1 MLQRAGVLA
10 REVKER
16 WKLCWPMAYLP
27 KREEPSCPFCAV
39 GMQTRMS
46 KEGAGEAAGELPTLP
61 ALSIWKPEVFVGQRL
76 PVAGGTKGVVC
87 CAQPSLVLQGR
98 TVGAVSAEAVGN
110 ISREVSEWA
119 PAPGFTGLLIC
130 LDLALGGEKP
140 SIVCTSDAA
149 VVQGGP
155 IAWLWLFCPVKTL
168 GCPRSPP
175 PAVGCAVS
183 IAACGLRAREQE
195 RGGRIPREGREG
207 CGVRASPFS
216 CVWAGERVSVARPGD
231 KNAL

>member
-1 MLQRAGVLA
+1 MLQRAGFLA
-10 REVKER
+10 REVEER

-27 KREEPSCPFCAV
+27 KWEEPSRPFRAV

-46 KEGAGEAAGELPTLP
+46 KEGAGEAAGELPALP
-61 ALSIWKPEVFVGQRL
+61 ALSIWKPVVFVGLRL
-76 PVAGGTKGVVC
+76 PVAGGAKGVVC
-87 CAQPSLVLQGR
+87 CAQPGLVLRGR
-98 TVGAVSAEAVGN
+98 AVGAVGAEAVGN

-149 VVQGGP
+149 VVQRRCCGP
-155 IAWLWLFCPVKTL
+155 VAWLWLFCPVKTL

-183 IAACGLRAREQE
+183 IAACG
-195 RGGRIPREGREG
+195 
-207 CGVRASPFS
+207 
-216 CVWAGERVSVARPGD
+216 
-231 KNAL
+231 

>member
-1 MLQRAGVLA
+1 MLQRAGFLA
-10 REVKER
+10 REVEER

-27 KREEPSCPFCAV
+27 KQEEPSCAFCAV

-46 KEGAGEAAGELPTLP
+46 KEGAGEAAGELLTLP
-61 ALSIWKPEVFVGQRL
+61 ALSIWKPEAFMGLRL

-87 CAQPSLVLQGR
+87 CAQPGLVLQGR
-98 TVGAVSAEAVGN
+98 AVGAVGAEAVGN
-110 ISREVSEWA
+110 ISKEVSEWA

-140 SIVCTSDAA
+140 STVCTSDAA

-155 IAWLWLFCPVKTL
+155 IARLWLFCPVMTL

-183 IAACGLRAREQE
+183 IAASGQRARGQG
-195 RGGRIPREGREG
+195 RG
-207 CGVRASPFS
+207 
-216 CVWAGERVSVARPGD
+216 
-231 KNAL
+231 